1 MRSTTVFSMFSS
13 LIQKA
18 IREKGFAV
26 PTEPQIKA
34 IPPIIEGKN
43 VLLIAP
49 TATGKTE
56 SALLPVID
64 ALIKIK
70 HEPGIKALYIT
81 PLKAL
86 NRDMLDRF
94 QWWCKR
100 LDLRLGI
107 RHGDTS
113 TLERQAQAMIPP
125 DILITTPETLQ
136 AILPGRIMRQHLKSV
151 RWVIVDEVHELAI
164 EKRGSQL
171 ALGLERLRHLK
182 NGDLQIIGLSA
193 TIGSHDRV
201 AKFLVGI
208 GVGGTGNGNC
218 NDRDRDCEIINVSV
232 ARPVQ
237 VAVYYPVPEPADYK
251 LAEKIYTYPEVA
263 ARLRLMKKLVDEHNS
278 TLIFTNTRSIT
289 EILGSRFRI
298 WDLNFLIGLHHGS
311 LSKPTRIST
320 EHGIKE
326 GTLQAIICTS
336 SLELGIDIGRLDF
349 VIQYNSPRQVT
360 RLLQR
365 IGRSGHRIGGIAH
378 GAIVVQD
385 SDDALEAMVICRR
398 SYVGDLEPAD
408 IPSKPLDVLA
418 HQIAGLLLT
427 KRRWSVE
434 EALNLI
440 RRAYPYRDIE
450 EDELVSVLSYMHF
463 RIPRLLWFSPED
475 KVFMRATKIKALY
488 SYYFEHL
495 SMIPEVKHFL
505 VIDEEDRPIG
515 VLDEAFVAEHSSPG
529 NKFIEAGRVWKILH
543 VYGNRIYV
551 KHEDDPTGS
560 IPSWVGEEIP
570 VPYAVAAEVGKIR
583 RSVAEKIEGE
593 EEIEEI
599 RRELSE
605 TYPGSEETITR
616 SLDEILQQVRLG
628 YPIPTDKLLTIE
640 RWEEYII
647 LQCSFG
653 LRVNRTFAMLLAT
666 ALSDRLG
673 APVGI
678 QQDPYRILL
687 QLKTDETAL
696 ALEPE
701 DLEEVILNLAT
712 ARPIDIEEL
721 AVKALNR
728 SRLFKMR
735 FIHVARRFGAITKDA
750 ALNEL
755 DLKSVIRS
763 FDGTA
768 IVTEALREAQDKD
781 VDIRLTVKILKE
793 IDRGELKIAVI
804 KGSELSPIAGLA
816 EVIKR
821 SRYELI
827 QPEQM
832 HRVIIKYVKARLLN
846 ESLTFVCTNCWRSIR
861 VIRIND
867 LELENEN
874 LLCPECESNMI
885 GALKADESE
894 IRKVAEVAKSKS
906 KSKSKSGSESGSGSK
921 KPSKLF
927 ESAIESADLI
937 ATYGKAAL
945 LTLAGNGLTL
955 SDAKQILEK
964 LEKKDGSRVN
974 EQLIELIIESEK
986 DVLRRRFHGSKA
998 RSR

>member
-1 MRSTTVFSMFSS
+1 MIETVFNSFSTP
-13 LIQKA
+13 IRRA
-18 IREKGFAV
+18 IKEKGFSA
-26 PTEPQIKA
+26 PTEPQIRA
-34 IPPIIEGKN
+34 IPPIMAGKS

-49 TATGKTE
+49 TASGKTE
-56 SALLPVID
+56 SALLPVLD
-64 ALIKIK
+64 ALVRTRERK
-70 HEPGIKALYIT
+70 PGIKVLYIT

-86 NRDMLDRF
+86 NRDMLDRL

-113 TLERQAQAMIPP
+113 TRERKAQAAIPP

-136 AILPGRIMRQHLKSV
+136 AILPGRIMRQHLESV

-164 EKRGSQL
+164 DKRGSQFAL
-171 ALGLERLRHLK
+171 ALERLRHLK
-182 NGDLQIIGLSA
+182 NGEVQIIGLSA

-201 AKFLVGI
+201 AKFLVG
-208 GVGGTGNGNC
+208 VGGTGND
-218 NDRDRDCEIINVSV
+218 NDRDKDRDCEIISVSV
-232 ARPVQ
+232 ARSVQ
-237 VAVYYPVPEPADYK
+237 VEVSYPVAEPADYK
-251 LAEKIYTYPEVA
+251 LAEELYTYPEVA
-263 ARLRLMKKLVDEHNS
+263 ARLRLMKKLVEEHNS

-298 WDLNFLIGLHHGS
+298 WDLNFLVGVHHGS
-311 LSKPTRIST
+311 LSKPSRISA
-320 EHGIKE
+320 ERGIKD

-398 SYVGDLEPAD
+398 SRVDDLEPAD
-408 IPSKPLDVLA
+408 IPAKPLDVLA

-427 KRRWSVE
+427 KRRWSLD

-440 RRAYPYRDIE
+440 RKAYPYRDLE
-450 EDELVSVLSYMHF
+450 EHELVAVLSYMHF

-475 KVFMRATKIKALY
+475 KVFMRATQIKALY

-495 SMIPEVKHFL
+495 SMIPEVRHFL
-505 VIDEEDRPIG
+505 VIDEKDTPIG
-515 VLDEAFVAEHSSPG
+515 VLDEAFVAEHGSPG

-570 VPYAVAAEVGKIR
+570 VPYAIAAEVGKIR
-583 RSVAEKIEGE
+583 RFVAEKIEE
-593 EEIEEI
+593 VEKVEEIEEI
-599 RRELSE
+599 GREFSK

-616 SLDEILQQVRLG
+616 SLDEIFQQVRLG
-628 YPIPTDKLLTIE
+628 YPVPTDKLLTLE
-640 RWEEYII
+640 RWKDYII
-647 LQCSFG
+647 LHCSFG
-653 LRVNRTFAMLLAT
+653 LRVNRTLAMLLAT
-666 ALSDRLG
+666 VLSDRLG
-673 APVGI
+673 APVGL

-687 QLKTDETAL
+687 LLKTGETAME
-696 ALEPE
+696 LEPE
-701 DLEEVILNLAT
+701 DLEEIIHDLAA

-735 FIHVARRFGAITKDA
+735 FIHVARRFGAITRDA
-750 ALNEL
+750 ALSNL
-755 DLKSVIRS
+755 DLNSVIRS
-763 FDGTA
+763 FDGSA
-768 IVTEALREAQDKD
+768 VVTEALREAQDKD
-781 VDIRLTVKILKE
+781 VDITLTVKILKQ

-804 KGSELSPIAGLA
+804 EGSEVSPIAGLA

-821 SRYELI
+821 SGYELI
-827 QPEQM
+827 QPERMQ
-832 HRVIIKYVKARLLN
+832 RVIIKYVKARLLD
-846 ESLTFVCTNCWRSIR
+846 ESLTFVCTSCWRCIK

-867 LELENEN
+867 VELENEN
-874 LLCPECESNMI
+874 LLFLCPECESNMI

-894 IRKVAEVAKSKS
+894 IRKGVGKSKS
-906 KSKSKSGSESGSGSK
+906 KSKSKSK
-921 KPSKLF
+921 KPSTLF
-927 ESAIESADLI
+927 ESAIQSAELI
-937 ATYGKAAL
+937 AAYGKAAL
-945 LTLAGNGLTL
+945 LTLAGNGLTV

-964 LEKKDGSRVN
+964 LDKKDVGIVN

-986 DVLRRRFHGSKA
+986 DVLRRRFHGYKT
-998 RSR
+998 RSW